1 MLVSNSIYECSPL
14 SFIIFK
20 IIVLLFLVN
29 LYVFLGVADQLQTNY
44 ASELRHILRAVFD
57 CYAIDRNIEVA
68 EDALNLQLTNTNQPG
83 RCEIVSS
90 VDHRDSAAQLRSA
103 GIVIE

>member
-1 MLVSNSIYECSPL
+1 MSVLPCR
-14 SFIIFK
+14 
-20 IIVLLFLVN
+20 LLFSKSLFYFFLVD
-29 LYVFLGVADQLQTNY
+29 LCVFLGVADQLQTNY

-90 VDHRDSAAQLRSA
+90 VDHQDSAAQLRSA